1 MNPEDNEKEFAQKL
15 LEATNDHEILQIIDK
30 AWISSLRKGKDR
42 TFAEE
47 LIQLHNSKQIDLVH
61 VFSTLENRANSDIRF
76 FSVRNIFEELLPNL
90 NAEMS
95 QVMDCVLHLV
105 AQAGQDLTACILF
118 RPFIE
123 YCSAETTRP
132 KQGLRLIEDSADKY
146 KPFLV
151 SVLTAGSQADFEH
164 YFHEAIRLVNDKDIG
179 IRREAVCSLGSL
191 RYPEDLYYV
200 DEAFQVLESAVNKE
214 ADDILL
220 ASAVKVAFDLYQR
233 NNLLTDRATQL
244 VDSALLKGGDTA
256 LWAASR
262 LFGFDCKDLPES
274 LVDVLLKHL
283 LRVNPNHKGTLD
295 NIDYG
300 VNHLFS
306 SGAYEKG
313 LKFIERML
321 SSHKEAISLKV
332 FDSTSHNLIQN
343 KNNILGRIVT
353 RWFLQGKQELC
364 EGIVSILEVVHG
376 HELLISLEQEELEEL
391 ESEAIIFVARKSIG
405 YLFFQPVSAASVIIS
420 LMSFT
425 SNDKTIQTL
434 SSLLFDPLLIN
445 YSGKVG
451 DYLKA
456 QLETHVNTHV
466 RQGVQRAIESFESY
480 IEDLKSIGDIPELHP
495 SQENREVYRRRMTR
509 QMSEAMKN
517 AEKESVFLSIITKS
531 ILLYGRKS
539 IDYVYGP
546 DGESRRMEMPL
557 KSFGTEMEF
566 PRLDNIDPFG
576 LDYMIRIFRAEQRRA
591 NEADN

>member
-1 MNPEDNEKEFAQKL
+1 MNPEDNEKEFEQKL
-15 LEATNDHEILQIIDK
+15 LEAKNEHEVLQIIDK
-30 AWISSLRKGKDR
+30 AWIASFRKGKDK
-42 TFAEE
+42 TLAEE

-61 VFSTLENRANSDIRF
+61 VFSTLENKADSDIRF

-90 NAEMS
+90 NAEIS
-95 QVMDCVLHLV
+95 QVMGCVLHLV
-105 AQAGQDLTACILF
+105 AQAGQDLAACVLF
-118 RPFIE
+118 RPFTE
-123 YCSAETTRP
+123 YCSAETARP
-132 KQGLRLIEDSADKY
+132 KQALRLIEDSADKY
-146 KPFLV
+146 KSFLV
-151 SVLTAGSQADFEH
+151 SVLAAGSQADFEY

-200 DEAFQVLESAVNKE
+200 DEAFQVLESAANKE

-233 NNLLTDRATQL
+233 NNLLADRATRL
-244 VDSALLKGGDTA
+244 LESALLKGGDTA

-262 LFGFDCKDLPES
+262 LFGFDCKNLPES
-274 LVDVLLKHL
+274 IVDVLLKHL
-283 LRVNPNHKGTLD
+283 LRVNPTHKGTLD

-300 VNHLFS
+300 MNYLFS

-321 SSHKEAISLKV
+321 SSHKDSISLKI

-343 KNNILGRIVT
+343 ENNILGRIVT
-353 RWFLQGKQELC
+353 RWFLQGRQELC
-364 EGIVSILEVVHG
+364 EGIVSIFELVHG
-376 HELLISLEQEELEEL
+376 HELLISLESEELGEL
-391 ESEAIIFVARKSIG
+391 DSEAIIFVARKAIG
-405 YLFFQPVSAASVIIS
+405 YLFFQPVSAVSVIIS
-420 LMSFT
+420 LMGFT
-425 SNDKTIQTL
+425 LDKATIKVL

-456 QLETHVNTHV
+456 QVETHKDMHV
-466 RQGVQRAIESFESY
+466 KEGVQRAIESFERY
-480 IEDLKSIGDIPELHP
+480 IEELKSLGNIPDLHP
-495 SQENREVYRRRMTR
+495 SQENREVYRRRMNR

-517 AEKESVFLSIITKS
+517 AEKESVFLSIIPKS